1 MKKHFAFAA
10 LISAAIL
17 FGGCSADN
25 SNVAG
30 YDAVMSVRKNAAS
43 ADSGHYSVIN
53 NSTGISEQ
61 EFTYFYDKKNKLHY
75 LCTGVSDGSE
85 YREYYTGTDLYT
97 EQNGALKSDNTV
109 VYNRKSTHPFAD
121 GQLFFMLPECI
132 SDSRCDE
139 ADGETVYTY
148 DYDTEKLAD
157 KFESLNGLTA
167 ISAEYRFDS
176 DGNFADFV
184 QNSTVT
190 DNGKTTENSYTVTFD
205 RVNEITDIPDPFREK
220 QE

>member
-10 LISAAIL
+10 FLSAAIL

-25 SNVAG
+25 SDVVG
-30 YDAVMSVRKNAAS
+30 YDAVMAVRKNAAS

-61 EFTYFYDKKNKLHY
+61 EFTYFYDGNNKLHY
-75 LCTGVSDGSE
+75 LCTGVSDGGE
-85 YREYYTGTDLYT
+85 YREYYTGTDLFT
-97 EQNGALKSDNTV
+97 EQNGTLKSDNTV

-132 SDSRCDE
+132 SESRCDE
-139 ADGETVYTY
+139 TDGGTVYTY

-157 KFESLNGLTA
+157 KFDSLNGLTA
-167 ISAEYRFDS
+167 FSTEYRFDA

-190 DNGKTTENSYTVTFD
+190 DNGETAENSYTVTFD